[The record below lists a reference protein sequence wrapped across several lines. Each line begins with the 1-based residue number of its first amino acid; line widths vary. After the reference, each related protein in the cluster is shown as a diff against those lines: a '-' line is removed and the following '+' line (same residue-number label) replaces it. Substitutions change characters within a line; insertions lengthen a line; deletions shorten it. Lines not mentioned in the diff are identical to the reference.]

1 MGIKPNVMKRTILSV
16 FAFLFLTSILFPS
29 CDNSIESDAK
39 KAASLACKAQ
49 KMAMQAASGDMSVVE
64 ESAKLANEAAK
75 LAQEM
80 QGKYESA
87 ADAQKFMEAYQK
99 ALADCN

>member
-1 MGIKPNVMKRTILSV
+1 MRKTIQTVCVS
-16 FAFLFLTSILFPS
+16 LFLGGIILTS
-29 CDNSIESDAK
+29 CGNAIESDAK
-39 KAASLACKAQ
+39 KAAALACKAQ
-49 KMAMQAASGDMSVVE
+49 KMAVQAAAGDMSILE

-75 LAQEM
+75 LAEEM